1 MTVVMLCGALVSG
14 CQGEAWEQP
23 AHEQPEAS
31 VAATRQAVI
40 SPELE
45 ASLACV
51 ETYANA
57 GTCDWAHW
65 SEMVET
71 CVTHAH
77 GELEDGLFLEEVQ
90 SGHCTAANWPALS
103 EQLITPRPPLV
114 RMRTDCHGGAQ
125 VITEVEDNGCY
136 PLAQT
141 AGASYVDVPIGKAVR
156 LFAGVGCTGTAVT
169 VQTDA
174 SLCVTKFAN
183 GTSTND
189 KVRSFRVQDLEA
201 PPSEYRYDCAP
212 EESTCVK
219 NHNSTSRLVAINRKH
234 TVQIVR
240 ILVAGR
246 STPSMGLIED
256 RVLEMYDFFK
266 VASRQQISLEV
277 PLARREL
284 TAPAGSTCEEARKH
298 GIRYA
303 SSDAF
308 LTVYSMPTGLCDVSR
323 ARSRSISLNGNLP
336 RDHAHETG
344 HVLGLGHGNAR
355 NPAGGNDIPYGDA
368 STYMGRFP
376 SDNYNLPQLHW
387 LGWTKKQDLVDVT
400 SAIASKGASY
410 TVTLRPVG
418 TNAEVASDLPLG
430 AVWEIPGTAPKE
442 RLFIAMP
449 KSRLNA
455 TNDIEGGTVI
465 VYRSPQCENC
475 TGMAMKSTT
484 RGRFNAKST
493 GEPTF
498 DGLRIQAVSYTLK
511 PVQPGEPDLEDFASV
526 TLRFSRVE

>member
-1 MTVVMLCGALVSG
+1 MTVVMLCGAWVSG
-14 CQGEAWEQP
+14 CQGEPWDEP
-23 AHEQPEAS
+23 AHEQPGPEAS
-31 VAATRQAVI
+31 VAATRQAVL

-71 CVTHAH
+71 CGTHEH

-114 RMRTDCHGGAQ
+114 RMRADCNGASQ
-125 VITEVEDNGCY
+125 IVKEVEANGCY
-136 PLAQT
+136 ALGQT
-141 AGASYVDVPIGKAVR
+141 AGASYVEVPIGKAVR
-156 LFAGVGCTGTAVT
+156 LFAGVDCTGTGVS

-174 SLCVTKFAN
+174 SFCVTKFAN

-219 NHNSTSRLVAINRKH
+219 NHNNTGRLVDINRKH
-234 TVQIVR
+234 TVKIVR
-240 ILVAGR
+240 VSVAGR
-246 STPSMGLIED
+246 STTSMNLIEAQ
-256 RVLEMYDFFK
+256 VLAMYDFFQG
-266 VASRQQISLEV
+266 ASRNQISLAEA
-277 PLARREL
+277 PTRRDL
-284 TAPAGSTCEEARKH
+284 TAPAGSTCEEAKTYAV
-298 GIRYA
+298 RYA
-303 SSDAF
+303 SPDTF
-308 LTVYSMPTGLCDVSR
+308 LTVYTMPSGLCSVSR
-323 ARSRSISLNGNLP
+323 AGARSIYLNGNLL

-344 HVLGLGHGNAR
+344 HVLGLAHGNAR
-355 NPAGGNDIPYGDA
+355 NPSGGKDIPYGDA
-368 STYMGRFP
+368 STYMGSFP

-387 LGWTKKQDLVDVT
+387 LGWTKKQDLVNVT
-400 SAIASKGASY
+400 SAIANGATS

-418 TNAEVASDLPLG
+418 TNAELASDLPLG
-430 AVWEIPGTAPKE
+430 AVWDIPGTEPKE
-442 RLFIAMP
+442 RLFISVP

-465 VYRSPQCENC
+465 VYRSPTCENC

-484 RGRFNAKST
+484 KGRFNAKSVNEHAL
-493 GEPTF
+493 G
-498 DGLRIQAVSYTLK
+498 GLRLKAVGYTLK
-511 PVQPGEPDLEDFASV
+511 PVQPGEPNIEDFASV
-526 TLRFSRVE
+526 TLQIRR